1 MRADGMRDLERIQ
14 EDEADARNPRGIAMA
29 FAGATLA
36 CALFGFLA
44 FSGKKSQSQP
54 AKQDPL
60 AELVSARMSANA
72 AMPGAQ
78 GSAAPGPKPSDLSAK
93 DVTFPGTLSDS
104 DNPTTALAAMRPGP
118 QLAMAAPIAQG
129 AGPTTTAAA
138 PVGVQIPA
146 GMTNNGQPLDISGP
160 PGVAPP
166 AAGDRLPVVPLP
178 AQNVLQATSVITRP
192 RDALTKS
199 AVERSEQATNAQ
211 APAPAGKEGG
221 YQLQVSSFRTQK
233 EASQFADNLRARGHK
248 AYVQQADVPGRGTWF
263 RVRVGPFATQHAAM
277 SYRSTFEGKEHVVP
291 FVVPPN
297 K

>member
-14 EDEADARNPRGIAMA
+14 EDEADGRRGTGGIAMA

-44 FSGKKSQSQP
+44 FSGKKSQTQP
-54 AKQDPL
+54 TKADPL
-60 AELVSARMSANA
+60 AELVSARISANA
-72 AMPGAQ
+72 APGASAL
-78 GSAAPGPKPSDLSAK
+78 SAANNAKQSDLSAK
-93 DVTFPGTLSDS
+93 DVTFPGVLSDS

-118 QLAMAAPIAQG
+118 QLAMTAAI
-129 AGPTTTAAA
+129 AAA
-138 PVGVQIPA
+138 PGVPNTLA
-146 GMTNNGQPLDISGP
+146 PGMGAANDRPLDISGP

-178 AQNVLQATSVITRP
+178 AQNVLQATSVVTRP

-263 RVRVGPFATQHAAM
+263 RVRIGPFATQHAAM

-291 FVVPPN
+291 FVVPPTSST